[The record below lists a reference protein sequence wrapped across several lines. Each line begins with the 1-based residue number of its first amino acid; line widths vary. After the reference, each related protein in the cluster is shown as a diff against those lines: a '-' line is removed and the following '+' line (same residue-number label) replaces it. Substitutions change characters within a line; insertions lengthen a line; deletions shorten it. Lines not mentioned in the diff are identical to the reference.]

1 MHMYMRVV
9 IAHRGPKRA
18 LHLHLL
24 AAQLPGGIRRR
35 VGGLFVLC
43 RREGL
48 EESQHCFK
56 ALRCSGALCTLV
68 SVRTHKR
75 LLLQLPARSIHKHM
89 LLLTCKQH
97 PHTHLNLE
105 ALCDLTIG
113 ELAHHLRAP
122 SRRHQGAWRK
132 EALAIS
138 REHRHLWIS
147 DFRRAS
153 SACLSS

>member
-1 MHMYMRVV
+1 MYMRVV

-18 LHLHLL
+18 LHLHLP

-35 VGGLFVLC
+35 VEGIFVLC

-68 SVRTHKR
+68 SDPYALTNDCSSSAQRAPFTSTCSSS
-75 LLLQLPARSIHKHM
+75 LASSI
-89 LLLTCKQH
+89 
-97 PHTHLNLE
+97 HTHLNLE
-105 ALCDLTIG
+105 ALCDFNIS

-122 SRRHQGAWRK
+122 SRRHQGVWRK

-153 SACLSS
+153 SAC